1 MPFNINAKSCNQ
13 CSCISR
19 PKESA
24 NNTNFRVRH
33 QQSKKILQLQKKIAH
48 IKHIVK
54 ENMESRTR
62 IMIHEIVV
70 DP

>member
-1 MPFNINAKSCNQ
+1 MPFNIHAKTCNQ

-24 NNTNFRVRH
+24 NNTNFRARH
-33 QQSKKILQLQKKIAH
+33 QQSMKLLQLQRKIAH

-54 ENMESRTR
+54 ENMAART
-62 IMIHEIVV
+62 ITMIHEIVV